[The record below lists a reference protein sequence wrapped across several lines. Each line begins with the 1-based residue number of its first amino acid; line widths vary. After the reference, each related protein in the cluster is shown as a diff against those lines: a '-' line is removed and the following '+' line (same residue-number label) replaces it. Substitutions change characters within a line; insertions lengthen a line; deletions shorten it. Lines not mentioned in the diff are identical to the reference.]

1 MDQKKT
7 GRFLKQLR
15 NEKGITQEQLARKFN
30 VSNRSVSRWETGSN
44 LPDISLLVE
53 IADFYDVDVREI
65 IDGERKSEM
74 MDKEVR
80 EVAGKMAEY
89 AGNEKSTLLREV
101 QVVGIIGTWVAFCA
115 LWLQIQGYEPNLF
128 RFCGLTLSFA
138 VLIMIGFITLYVTG
152 ILSKLVKKKKFMT
165 VVKVITVLL
174 LAGGCCIIYYSV
186 MIGGLLALDILTS
199 RIKVQT
205 DPAGLN
211 EYIHTDEVT
220 GLNGEVVEIIPQTL
234 AGLDVKEYQLT
245 YYNPWDAQYVLY
257 MSVEYGNDE
266 YEAEIERLEKIGIDD
281 YIGIYTVTG
290 EPEGYDLV
298 AMDSDDYSGFVY
310 AMIPEGAGDQNREIR
325 YVVIWF
331 CNRFLD
337 LDIHEYIPDDY
348 LLPGF
353 DATLDNPYKQQFE
366 AEESVETLFPMP

>member
-15 NEKGITQEQLARKFN
+15 NEKGLTQEQHARKFN

-89 AGNEKSTLLREV
+89 AGNEKSTLLRVV
-101 QVVGIIGTWVAFCA
+101 QVVGIIGTWFAFCA
-115 LWLQIQGYEPNLF
+115 LWLQIKGYEPNLF
-128 RFCGLTLSFA
+128 RFCGLTMSFA
-138 VLIMIGFITLYVTG
+138 VLIMMGFITLYVTG

-186 MIGGLLALDILTS
+186 MIGGLLALDVFLS
-199 RIKVQT
+199 KIKVQT

-211 EYIHTDEVT
+211 EYIHTEDVT

-234 AGLDVKEYQLT
+234 ENLDVKEYQLT

-257 MSVEYGNDE
+257 MSVEYGDEE
-266 YEAEIERLEKIGIDD
+266 YEAEIGRLEKIGIDD